1 MQDTTRKGK
10 DTFIVVW
17 SLLLLKFFLYSK
29 KKQRREKKTG
39 LNLTL
44 LQSKLFLT
52 FPLFEIYAGA
62 RLKFVLM

>member
-10 DTFIVVW
+10 DTFIVVP

-52 FPLFEIYAGA
+52 FPLFEIYAGE